1 MKNSKVLFLSTILGA
16 SLLWVSCQ
24 KNTSDV
30 NSQAQES
37 NATKTFG
44 LAPDDPAILAN
55 VPLVISSEFSNAQI
69 EASSAAMAS
78 AKGKPVK
85 PPISSSDLTKP
96 IVSNLLPANGSTIS
110 GTVTISAS
118 ATDNVGVT
126 LISLFIDGS
135 QVSSNTSGSI
145 TYSWNASSLSGN
157 HTIRVDA
164 KDAAGNVGTATSIVG
179 VNSTVVVL
187 PPPPTSSPSVFNL
200 VTPPVGNQGNEWTC
214 AAFASGY
221 AARSIEQYYRTKAT
235 SYSTASNVYSPEYI
249 YNQTKFSDCGSGTSI
264 TATLDLMK
272 NKGVA
277 TWNSMPYSDAN
288 GCSLL
293 PTTTQDANAAL
304 YKIGGYSKILNTD
317 KVAIKSMISSNHPV
331 IATIVADN
339 SFLNAKAG
347 FIWKVYSGSGAAGH
361 ALIICGYDDSKNA
374 YKVMSSWGTAWGDA
388 GYSWI
393 DYDFFPT
400 KAGAYTFVMNY

>member
-1 MKNSKVLFLSTILGA
+1 MKNRKVQFLTAMMGL
-16 SLLWVSCQ
+16 SLLWVGCQ
-24 KNTSDV
+24 KNTNEV
-30 NSQAQES
+30 KAPAQEPQT
-37 NATKTFG
+37 AKTFG
-44 LAPDDPAILAN
+44 LAPDDPNILAK
-55 VPLVISSEFSNAQI
+55 VPLVISTGFSNAQI
-69 EASSAAMAS
+69 EASSSAMAS

-85 PPISSSDLTKP
+85 PPISSSDLTP
-96 IVSNLLPANGSTIS
+96 PTVSNLQPTNGSTVS
-110 GTVTISAS
+110 GTITITASAS
-118 ATDNVGVT
+118 DNVGVT
-126 LISLFIDGS
+126 LTSLFIDGA
-135 QVSSNTSGSI
+135 QVTSNTSGSI
-145 TYSWNASSLSGN
+145 SYSWNASSLSGN

-187 PPPPTSSPSVFNL
+187 PPPPTTTPSSFSL

-221 AARSIEQYYRTKAT
+221 AARSIEAYYRTKAT
-235 SYSTASNVYSPEYI
+235 SYSTSTNIFSPEYI

-277 TWNSMPYSDAN
+277 TWNTMPYSDVN

-293 PTTTQDANAAL
+293 PTSAQDADAAL
-304 YKIGGYSKILNTD
+304 NKIGGYSKILNTD
-317 KVAIKSMISSNHPV
+317 KAAIKAMISANHPV

-361 ALIICGYDDSKNA
+361 ALIICGYDDAKNA

-400 KAGAYTFVMNY
+400 KAGTYTFVMNY

>member
-1 MKNSKVLFLSTILGA
+1 MMGL
-16 SLLWVSCQ
+16 SLLWVGCQ

-30 NSQAQES
+30 NSQVKDAQT
-37 NATKTFG
+37 TKTFG
-44 LAPDDPAILAN
+44 LAPDDPKILAN
-55 VPLVISSEFSNAQI
+55 VPLVISSGFSNAKI

-85 PPISSSDLTKP
+85 PPISSSDLTQP
-96 IVSNLLPANGSTIS
+96 TVSNLIPSNGSTVS
-110 GTVTISAS
+110 GTVSISAS
-118 ATDNVGVT
+118 SSDNVGVT
-126 LISLFIDGS
+126 STTLFIDGA
-135 QVSSNTSGSI
+135 QVASNPSNSI
-145 TYSWNASSLSGN
+145 SYSWNASSLSGN
-157 HTIRVDA
+157 HTLRVDA
-164 KDAAGNVGTATSIVG
+164 KDAAGNVGSATSIVG

-187 PPPPTSSPSVFNL
+187 PPPTTTTPSAFSL

-221 AARSIEQYYRTKAT
+221 GARSIEQYYRTKAT
-235 SYSTASNVYSPEYI
+235 SYNTASNIYSPEYI

-293 PTTTQDANAAL
+293 PTAAQDADAAL

-317 KVAIKSMISSNHPV
+317 KVAIKSMINSNHAV

-400 KAGAYTFVMNY
+400 KAGTYTFVMNY